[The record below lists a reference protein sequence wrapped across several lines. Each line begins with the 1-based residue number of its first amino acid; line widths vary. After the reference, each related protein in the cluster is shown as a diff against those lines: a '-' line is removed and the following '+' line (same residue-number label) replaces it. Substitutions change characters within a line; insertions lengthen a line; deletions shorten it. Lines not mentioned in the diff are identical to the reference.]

1 MSLDKKPETIVTK
14 ENGEVQDLTP
24 LPTVAPET
32 QLDRLL
38 EPPNGEVQ
46 DLAPL
51 PTVAVETQPEN
62 LLEPPVELNDAQVS
76 LPEVPARDKNK
87 KPRRRWL
94 WIALVSGIATMVL
107 AAGIYFAVSRSAPKI
122 DLDRLT
128 VAATSESIRVR
139 ITASGTVVPVQ
150 SVNIS
155 PTNPSRL
162 VKLLVKKGD
171 RIQAGQQIALMENDE
186 EQAQFFQARANL
198 AQAQARLAAA
208 QNGTRPEEIEQGRA
222 RLAQAQASLRQ
233 ALNGSRSEEIEQGR
247 ARLAQAQASLRQ
259 ALNATPPEI
268 AQAQARLRQAQASLA
283 QALNGSRPEEI
294 NQARARLVQA
304 RARVAQLQNSRE
316 QEIGQ
321 AQSQLEAATS
331 RTNLSRIR
339 LSRYQNLRQQGAIS
353 QDKLDEVSTD
363 YQTAQ
368 ASQAEAQKRLAQLQT
383 SSPPE
388 ILQQQAAVAEAQQAL
403 QQLQNGTRSEEIAQR
418 QAAVAEAQQALQ
430 QIQNVTRPGDIA
442 QKQAAVAEAQQALQQ
457 LQNGTRPEEIA
468 QRRADVAQAQAALQ
482 QSLNGKRPEEIDEL
496 TAAAAAAR
504 AQLQSA
510 QVKLQQTV
518 IRAPF
523 EGVVTQEY
531 ATEGAF
537 VTPTTSASS
546 TASATST
553 AIIALARDLE
563 IKAQVPE
570 VDIGQI
576 KVGQPVEIVAD
587 AYPDRTFKG
596 TVRLVSPEA
605 VVEQNVTSFE
615 VRVKIDTGKE
625 QLRSGMN
632 IDVTF
637 LGEET
642 NNSLVVPT
650 VAIYTRKGQTGVLI
664 PDKNNQP
671 QFQPVTIGPTI
682 QDRTQILEG
691 IKAGDRVFIETPKG
705 WKSDDSEQ

>member
-1 MSLDKKPETIVTK
+1 MSLDKKPEIIGTK
-14 ENGEVQDLTP
+14 E
-24 LPTVAPET
+24 
-32 QLDRLL
+32 DR
-38 EPPNGEVQ
+38 EVQ
-46 DLAPL
+46 DLASL
-51 PTVAVETQPEN
+51 PAVAPEKQPDK
-62 LLEPPVELNDAQVS
+62 LLEPPRELNGAKVPPPDALVT
-76 LPEVPARDKNK
+76 DKSK
-87 KPRRRWL
+87 KTRRHWL
-94 WIALVSGIATMVL
+94 WMALAGGIATIL
-107 AAGIYFAVSRSAPKI
+107 IAGGIYLAVLRSAPKV
-122 DLDRLT
+122 DLDKLT
-128 VAATSESIRVR
+128 VAAKSESVRVR
-139 ITASGTVVPVQ
+139 ITASGAVVPVQ
-150 SVNIS
+150 NVNIS

-171 RIQAGQQIALMENDE
+171 RVQPGQQIALMENDE
-186 EQAQFFQARANL
+186 EQAQFSQARANL

-208 QNGTRPEEIEQGRA
+208 QNGTRPEEIEQARA
-222 RLAQAQASLRQ
+222 KLAQSQASLRQ
-233 ALNGSRSEEIEQGR
+233 ALNGSRPEEINQAR

-268 AQAQARLRQAQASLA
+268 AQAQARLRQSQASLR

-294 NQARARLVQA
+294 NQARARLAQA

-321 AQSQLEAATS
+321 AEAQLEAAKS
-331 RTNLSRIR
+331 RTNLSKIR
-339 LSRYQNLRQQGAIS
+339 LGRYQTLREQGAIS

-363 YQTAQ
+363 YQTSQ

-403 QQLQNGTRSEEIAQR
+403 QQLQNGTRPEEIAQK
-418 QAAVAEAQQALQ
+418 QAAVAEAQEALQ
-430 QIQNVTRPGDIA
+430 QLQGVTRPGDIA
-442 QKQAAVAEAQQALQQ
+442 QKQAAVIEAQQALEQ
-457 LQNGTRPEEIA
+457 LQNGTRSEEIA
-468 QRRADVAQAQAALQ
+468 QKRADVAQAQAALQ

-496 TAAAAAAR
+496 AAAVAAAK

-537 VTPTTSASS
+537 VTPTTSAST

-563 IKAQVPE
+563 VKAQVPE

-587 AYPDRTFKG
+587 AYPDKTFKG

-615 VRVKIDTGKE
+615 VRVKIDTGEE

-637 LGEET
+637 LGEQT
-642 NNSLVVPT
+642 DKSLVVPT

-664 PDKNNQP
+664 PDTNNQP
-671 QFQPVTIGPTI
+671 KFQPVTIGSTV

-691 IKAGDRVFIETPKG
+691 INEGDRVFIETPKD
-705 WKSDDSEQ
+705 WKPEETEK